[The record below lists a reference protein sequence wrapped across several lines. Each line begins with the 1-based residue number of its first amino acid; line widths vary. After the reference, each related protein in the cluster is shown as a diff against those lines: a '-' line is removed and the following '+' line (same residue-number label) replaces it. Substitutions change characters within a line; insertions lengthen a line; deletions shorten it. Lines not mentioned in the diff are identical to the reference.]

1 MPSSHSQVIFFLLG
15 LEVFQFVRK
24 AYRFHQSTWQKLGAI
39 GMVLI
44 YALASVQVAYSRVY
58 LGYHDLSQVL
68 AGAAAGVFAAAICF
82 AFTAF
87 AAGYFPAWQ
96 RSSIGR
102 LLRLKNTWAINDNLL
117 FEYNNTLSEVSNSR
131 KIK

>member
-15 LEVFQFVRK
+15 LEVFQLVRK
-24 AYRFHQSTWQKLGAI
+24 AYSIRKKTWQKLGGV
-39 GMVLI
+39 GMGLV
-44 YALASVQVAYSRVY
+44 YALASVLVAYSRVY

-68 AGAAAGVFAAAICF
+68 AGAAAGMSAAVMCF
-82 AFTAF
+82 AVTAF

-96 RSSIGR
+96 RSSVGK
-102 LLRLKNTWAINDNLL
+102 LLRLKDTWAINDNLL
-117 FEYNNTLSEVSNSR
+117 FEYNNTLSKVSKSS